1 MPRAA
6 VYILAAVLGACVG
19 SFLNVLIFRLPRGEE
34 FVRTPSHCMSCG
46 RRLRWYELIP
56 IVSFCIQKGR
66 CRGCGAKLSAQ
77 YPTVEALNA
86 LVWVLTAGLYF
97 GDWLHSL
104 LYCALFS
111 VLTVLSVI
119 DWRTFEIPDGL
130 NIALLAL
137 GVLQLIADLPSWSE
151 YVIGM
156 LCVSVPFLLVWL
168 VTRGAGIGMGDVLLM
183 AASGLL
189 LGWKRILLAVLVGS
203 VVGAVI
209 HLFRMRRGAGRKLA
223 FGPYLSFGIWFS
235 ALFGDFV
242 IGAYLSLL
250 GL

>member
-77 YPTVEALNA
+77 YPMVEALNA

-130 NIALLAL
+130 NIALFAL
-137 GVLQLIADLPSWSE
+137 GVIQLIADLPSWSE

-189 LGWKRILLAVLVGS
+189 LGWKRILLAVLAGS

-209 HLFRMRRGAGRKLA
+209 HLLRMRRGAGRKLA